1 MIGKT
6 INGKSFG
13 GCVNYCLDEKKSPEI
28 LDSNGI
34 MIGSK
39 KEITQQFNAIRKL
52 RLQVSK
58 AVWHTP
64 IAFALSDDIDNQLM
78 RAIARDYLE
87 EMKLTNNQYLV
98 VKHNDTKHPHMH
110 LIINRIGYDGKAVS
124 DGFNSV
130 RTMKVMKKFEK
141 KYGLTVAIEQN
152 NIRKV
157 KILSEIE
164 MAIRRR
170 ESFDQALQRIKNMG
184 YEVDINKSSSG
195 KLNGV
200 SFKDPDNKIT
210 YKASQISRELPKMLK
225 TIYRPLGG
233 QHEMTR

>member
-1 MIGKT
+1 MIGKA

-28 LDSNGI
+28 LDANGI

-39 KEITQQFNAIRKL
+39 IEITKQFNAIRKL
-52 RLQVSK
+52 RPQVSK

-64 IAFALSDDIDNQLM
+64 IAFAYSDKVDNQLM
-78 RAIARDYLE
+78 RTIARDYLQ

-110 LIINRIGYDGKAVS
+110 LIINRIGYDGEAVS

-130 RTMKVMKKFEK
+130 RTMKVMQKFEK
-141 KYGLTVAIEQN
+141 KYGLTIAIEQG
-152 NIRKV
+152 NIRKLTI
-157 KILSEIE
+157 KDQIE
-164 MAIRRR
+164 SALKKR
-170 ESFDQALQRIKNMG
+170 ESFDRTIQNIKDLG
-184 YEVDINKSSSG
+184 YEVNINKTSKG
-195 KLNGV
+195 MLNGV
-200 SFKDPDNKIT
+200 SFKHQDDKII
-210 YKASQISRELPKMLK
+210 YKASQIDRSLPRMLK
-225 TIYRPLGG
+225 TLHRALEQ